1 MFNQML
7 KKRKT
12 VTSLFLDQALCFQ
25 KQSPEPESKSGPATP
40 PGPEVSATVM
50 PFILL
55 TCLLLSF
62 PLLLN
67 APLPR
72 LTHYLGFQS
81 PIPVPTTSLEGPSL
95 RSSNP
100 GLFDTLVPTLALT
113 LTHTLADPKS
123 SYLAVLMG
131 RGYSQ
136 LSYLGGKIGLLFFAL
151 FLYIFISTII

>member
-1 MFNQML
+1 MLNQML

-40 PGPEVSATVM
+40 PGPEVSTTVM

-55 TCLLLSF
+55 TCLLLNF

-72 LTHYLGFQS
+72 LTLYLGFQP

-100 GLFDTLVPTLALT
+100 GLLR
-113 LTHTLADPKS
+113 H
-123 SYLAVLMG
+123 
-131 RGYSQ
+131 
-136 LSYLGGKIGLLFFAL
+136 LGAN
-151 FLYIFISTII
+151 ISTNFNTHIGRPKAQLPCSSDGQRLLTIVIFGR